1 MTIGM
6 ISQIVLVMLLWAAC
20 YPLITAGL
28 AYAPQLTFAA
38 SRAVIAGLSLLSIAL
53 ALRRPLP
60 RSAGLWGLL
69 ALSGIGATSL
79 GFFGMF
85 YAAEFVSPGI
95 ATVIANAQPLLA
107 AGLAGIFLGERLAG
121 RGKAGLVL
129 GFLGIVA
136 IASPQLFAAGGKSY
150 AAGIGLILLAA
161 IGVSVSNVV
170 IKRIAG
176 RVDVFMAMG
185 LQMLMGSIPLIALA
199 WTMESP
205 GEVRWTPAFVAILL
219 ALSLLGTALVYWLWF
234 RVLARVPLTKAN
246 AFSFLIPVFGLTIGA
261 LFFGETLGWPHVAGI
276 VLIVIGVRLVTTD
289 RAGPR
294 RATPGPLRP
303 LGAIPHPSTPT
314 APTRSASRL

>member
-1 MTIGM
+1 MTLGT

-28 AYAPQLTFAA
+28 AYAPQLSFAA
-38 SRAVIAGLSLLSIAL
+38 LRAVIAGVSLLLIAL

-60 RSAGLWGLL
+60 RSTRLWGML

-107 AGLAGIFLGERLAG
+107 AGLAGVFLGERLAR
-121 RGKAGLVL
+121 RGKAGLFV

-136 IASPQLFAAGGKSY
+136 IASPQLFGEGGKSY
-150 AAGIGLILLAA
+150 AAGIGLIVLAA
-161 IGVSVSNVV
+161 IGVSMSNVA

-176 RVDVFMAMG
+176 KVDAFVAMG

-199 WTMESP
+199 WTMEAP
-205 GEVRWTPAFVAILL
+205 GEIRWTPAFVAILL
-219 ALSLLGTALVYWLWF
+219 ALSLLGSALVYWLWF
-234 RVLARVPLTKAN
+234 RVLARVPLTQAN
-246 AFSFLIPVFGLTIGA
+246 AFSFLIPVFGLTIAA
-261 LFFGETLGWPHVAGI
+261 LFFGEVLGWPHVAGI

-289 RAGPR
+289 RVGAR
-294 RATPGPLRP
+294 RSSPERLRP
-303 LGAIPHPSTPT
+303 IEAMPHPSTS
-314 APTRSASRL
+314 TRTP